1 MACFVTKGMPEGSGM
16 HLSAPPRLL
25 GAILLFLVI
34 LFGMPGPLPA
44 QALPPVERPFVVL
57 GIDQGTRLHESV
69 DDTSFDAWA
78 QLQEEVGGLRWPG
91 TVHVVWCEDPRDFE
105 ARAGAR
111 GEHFAAAA
119 SPKRRTIWINGPKW
133 RSSAELENRRV
144 MTHEMAHVL
153 MHTLP
158 GGADLPQWAEEGI
171 AMHLAG
177 QWSPVDTARLAQE
190 RLMGRL
196 PTLREL
202 EHGFPNNSRVDMA
215 YAVSY
220 FAVELLARS
229 VGDEPGSAY
238 RLVALLSSPASGPRI
253 ASDLWDPQRR
263 DGLELGAYHTIGSI
277 STSALI
283 VFTSGTLFWGFIAIL
298 LFLAYL
304 KKQRRAEARAK
315 AEEEEEAW
323 AQSLTQADIQDIYGD
338 REDRWDSGDEPS
350 PTATGRKNPWPD
362 AENR

>member
-1 MACFVTKGMPEGSGM
+1 MP
-16 HLSAPPRLL
+16 LSAPHPLRWAIALL
-25 GAILLFLVI
+25 LILGSLLPSGAA
-34 LFGMPGPLPA
+34 A
-44 QALPPVERPFVVL
+44 QDLPPVERPIVVL
-57 GIDQGTRLHESV
+57 GIERGDRLHQSV
-69 DDTSFDAWA
+69 DDTSFAAWA
-78 QLQEEVGGLRWPG
+78 QLQEEAGGLRWPG

-105 ARAGAR
+105 AHAGAR
-111 GEHFAAAA
+111 PEHFAAAA
-119 SPKRRTIWINGPKW
+119 SAKRRTIWINGPQW
-133 RSSAELENRRV
+133 RSSPELENRRV

-153 MHTLP
+153 LGSLP

-177 QWSPVDTARLAQE
+177 QWSPVDTVRLAQE
-190 RLMGRL
+190 RAFGRL

-220 FAVELLARS
+220 FAVEVLARS
-229 VGDEPGSAY
+229 LGDEPGKAS
-238 RLVALLSSPASGPRI
+238 RLVAMLSSPGLGPRI

-283 VFTSGTLFWGFIAIL
+283 VFTSGTLFWGFIAVL

-338 REDRWDSGDEPS
+338 REDRWDSTDGDAEP
-350 PTATGRKNPWPD
+350 AAGRRNPWPD